1 MRLLVQ
7 CKALQID
14 MSNGNGQ
21 NADSVVIMD
30 NARDMSEDTRYE
42 SSSKW
47 RGIREGMG
55 EGGGAANGCE
65 RSKIFTALSDP
76 WGSFSVQTIKYCNP
90 LLPTLNENK

>member
-1 MRLLVQ
+1 MRLLVL

-55 EGGGAANGCE
+55 GGRW
-65 RSKIFTALSDP
+65 RSQR
-76 WGSFSVQTIKYCNP
+76 V
-90 LLPTLNENK
+90 